1 MMRMVEIRF
10 YAILAL
16 IALILKNQYFY
27 MKVYEMSIFWNIIS
41 LICFLYIAILWITS
55 LFDNKDKDNN
65 DKDNK
70 NQDKDKDK

>member
-27 MKVYEMSIFWNIIS
+27 IKLYEISIFWNIIS
-41 LICFLYIAILWITS
+41 IICFLYITILWITS
-55 LFDNKDKDNN
+55 LFDNN